1 MNQNNKTNH
10 LKILASTGGYE
21 GGFMSVIINAL
32 IAGISTLAFL
42 HKIIEGNIDI
52 ILLSVAILTLINTIS
67 FIKKNKENYN
77 LSNSYYFFIRTVNDF
92 YKNKEFDKLQ
102 DFLKHATKTD
112 FYQKLHVENSDMPIM
127 DTLRQYHDED

>member
-1 MNQNNKTNH
+1 
-10 LKILASTGGYE
+10 
-21 GGFMSVIINAL
+21 MSVIINAL

-42 HKIIEGNIDI
+42 HKFIEGNIDI